1 MSKKYWEERFTQE
14 EARRNKEVIKQIKII
29 DEQYNKALH
38 EIDKK
43 IDYWYNKMASNNEIS
58 FQGAKQLLSKNEL
71 KEFKWSVEEYIQKG
85 VENDLNKGLWTKQLK
100 NASAKV
106 HISRLEAMKIQIQ
119 HDIENMYQGFDNQ
132 IKKHLERIYAD
143 TYNRTIFDIG
153 QGQGF
158 VKSSFNRLDKRKLN
172 EVIHKPWTQDGI
184 EFSNRIWKDKTDL
197 VNKLHTGITQN
208 IIRGGDTQKL
218 IEEVQEFLHD
228 KIQNKKYV
236 ASRLVNTETAAYASK
251 AQRQAF
257 KELGV
262 DKYEIVATL
271 DTHTSNICQSMD
283 GKVFDMKDYEVG
295 VTAPP
300 FHANCRTVTVP
311 WFPDEVDKGERA
323 ARDLDGEL
331 IYVPQ
336 NMKYKEWKEKYFTL
350 TLEEERTIM
359 KYKSPGGEIY
369 ILNDKLRN
377 GVELT
382 EEEKE
387 WVKNLD
393 SVLKKMPY
401 YKGQVTRTI
410 NLAKPKD
417 LEKLMWECVPNK
429 KTFTFPAYTS
439 TSKGELY
446 NEDMNVRYIINS
458 KKARDISSFGLQ
470 EDEVIYERNC
480 KFKVYDVEYKENI
493 LIIFLEELNE

>member
-43 IDYWYNKMASNNEIS
+43 IDYWYNKMASNNQIS

-106 HISRLEAMKIQIQ
+106 HISKLEVMKIQIQ
-119 HDIENMYQGFDNQ
+119 HDIENMYQGLDNQ
-132 IKKHLERIYAD
+132 MRKHLERIYAD

-158 VKSSFNRLDKRKLN
+158 VKSSFNRLDKRKLS

-184 EFSNRIWKDKTDL
+184 EFSSRIWKDKTDL

-208 IIRGGDTQKL
+208 IIRGGDKQKL

-251 AQRQAF
+251 AQRQVF
-257 KELGV
+257 KELDV

-336 NMKYKEWKEKYFTL
+336 NMKYNEWKEKYLIKESEKRERLRNKIIASTNFTKN
-350 TLEEERTIM
+350 TKQILEKEFGKINSNKVILRNERLEHIKERHPEVVDIITNNIKTIIED
-359 KYKSPGGEIY
+359 PDY
-369 ILNDKLRN
+369 ILKDYKNKNTIWHIKNINDENINIVIKLSVTN
-377 GVELT
+377 DLGSKNYKNSIITAYKLS
-382 EEEKE
+382 EKQ
-387 WVKNLD
+387 
-393 SVLKKMPY
+393 KK
-401 YKGQVTRTI
+401 
-410 NLAKPKD
+410 
-417 LEKLMWECVPNK
+417 
-429 KTFTFPAYTS
+429 
-439 TSKGELY
+439 
-446 NEDMNVRYIINS
+446 RYM
-458 KKARDISSFGLQ
+458 KKA
-470 EDEVIYERNC
+470 
-480 KFKVYDVEYKENI
+480 KVLFTK
-493 LIIFLEELNE
+493 